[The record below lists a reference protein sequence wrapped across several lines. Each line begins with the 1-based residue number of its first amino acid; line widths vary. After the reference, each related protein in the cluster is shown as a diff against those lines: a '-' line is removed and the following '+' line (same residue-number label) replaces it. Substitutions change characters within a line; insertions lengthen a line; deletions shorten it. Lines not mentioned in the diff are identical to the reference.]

1 MHKEKLE
8 IIASEVIGAAIE
20 VHRILGPG
28 LLESTYE
35 KCLCKELD
43 LWKISYKRQEKLE
56 VNYKGELI
64 EEAYRLDI
72 IDEDELILELK
83 AVEELKEI
91 HKYQLLTY
99 LKLSNKKLGLL
110 INFNVSL
117 LKNGIKRIIN

>member
-43 LWKISYKRQEKLE
+43 LRKISYKRQEKLE

-72 IDEDELILELK
+72 IVEDELILELK